1 MNMTITEAAKQ
12 ALEHVFQNNGAE
24 GIRFYFEGAGC
35 CGPQIGLSL
44 DAPEEKDVVQT
55 INGIRVAID
64 ERVTSMTEGLTLDHQ
79 EGPEGAGFVLLGMDS
94 SCC

>member
-1 MNMTITEAAKQ
+1 MKITEAAKQ
-12 ALEHVFQNNGAE
+12 VLENAFQHNGAD
-24 GIRFYFEGAGC
+24 GVRFYFEGAGC

-64 ERVTSMTEGLTLDHQ
+64 EKVLSMTEGVTLDHQ
-79 EGPEGAGFVLLGMDS
+79 EGPEGAGFVLLGVDN